1 MALFAKE
8 TSPTTPAPSP
18 RASSQGQLGGT
29 LIGPNIVIEG
39 TISGSETTVVEGTV
53 RGEITLTSDLR
64 VGTKG
69 RVEAKV
75 QARTV
80 VVEGRVT
87 GEIAATDRIEL
98 VAGSQVDGNIKAP
111 KIIVAEGAKFRG
123 NVDMGSKPPADE
135 QPASKQ

>member
-1 MALFAKE
+1 MALFSKE
-8 TSPTTPAPSP
+8 TSPTAPAPQP

-39 TISGSETTVVEGTV
+39 TISGSETTVVDGTV
-53 RGEITLTSDLR
+53 KGEINLTSDLR
-64 VGTKG
+64 VGPKG

-75 QARTV
+75 QVRNI

-87 GEIAATDRIEL
+87 GEIIASDRVEL
-98 VAGSQVDGNIKAP
+98 IAGSQVDGNIKAP

-123 NVDMGSKPPADE
+123 NVDMGSKPPSDE
-135 QPASKQ
+135 QAAKQ

>member
-1 MALFAKE
+1 MALFSKE
-8 TSPTTPAPSP
+8 TSPTAPAPQP

-39 TISGSETTVVEGTV
+39 TISGSETTVIDGTV
-53 RGEITLTSDLR
+53 KGEINLSSDLR
-64 VGTKG
+64 VGPKG

-75 QARTV
+75 QVRNI

-87 GEIAATDRIEL
+87 GEIIASDRVEL
-98 VAGSQVDGNIKAP
+98 IAGSQVDGNIKAP

-135 QPASKQ
+135 QPAKQ

>member
-8 TSPTTPAPSP
+8 TSPTSAAPSP

-75 QARTV
+75 QARNV
-80 VVEGRVT
+80 VIEGRVS
-87 GEIAATDRIEL
+87 GEIVATDRIEL
-98 VAGSQVDGNIKAP
+98 VAGAQVDGNIKAP

-123 NVDMGSKPPADE
+123 SVDMGSKPPAAE
-135 QPASKQ
+135 QPAPKQ